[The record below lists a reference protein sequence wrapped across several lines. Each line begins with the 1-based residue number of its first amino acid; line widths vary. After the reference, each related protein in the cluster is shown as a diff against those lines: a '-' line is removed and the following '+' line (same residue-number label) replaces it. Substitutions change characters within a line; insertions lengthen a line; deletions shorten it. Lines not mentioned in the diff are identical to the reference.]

1 MNYQGLANSCLT
13 PQFHFLWEKIMYIWD
28 QELKKRLLGDFL
40 DIDTKTWSKILLNNI
55 FTTSIKL
62 NP

>member
-1 MNYQGLANSCLT
+1 MNYQGLANCCFP
-13 PQFHFLWEKIMYIWD
+13 PQVHYLWEKIMYIWD

>member
-1 MNYQGLANSCLT
+1 
-13 PQFHFLWEKIMYIWD
+13 MYIWD